1 MPRLAYGS
9 PGVGH
14 LSYLAFGAPLSA
26 SACRLRRLLI
36 VDPAYGGLAVP
47 KGEVKA
53 RGRQVEDSKRLLLEQ
68 LAQGQT
74 VARALDVIGRSR
86 PTYES
91 WRRTDRDFAR
101 DVDRLRLDMAEAMK
115 VEAED
120 SRNISFADFSEKFL
134 DARVF
139 PHAQNVIDMIEGREP
154 SWLHPGMTWET
165 GEPDLCIVNMP
176 PEHAKSTTV
185 TMNYVT
191 YRIAMDPNIRVMVVS
206 KTMAMARKFLYGI
219 KTRLTHPKYA
229 LLQTR
234 YGPPGGYDSDSA
246 SWTQDMIYVSGASR
260 DSGEK
265 DPTVQ
270 ALGVRGHIYGARA
283 DLIILDDVVDGT
295 NAHEYDKQIDW
306 IQSEVV
312 SRLSPSGSLLVV
324 GTRLA
329 SKDLYL
335 ELRNPARYPEETSP
349 WSYLAMPAVLTFADK
364 ADDWETLWPKSN
376 LPEIGARG
384 EDMDPD
390 AEGLFPKWNGERL
403 FKKRA
408 RMTPRTWSMV
418 YMQAQVAD
426 DAIFDPQSVA
436 AAVNGN
442 RMTGLMP
449 KGMQNCRPNGDEGLI
464 IVAGLDP
471 ATTGHTAA
479 IVGGLDP
486 QTQKRYVFDVFNKP
500 GVKPDEIRELI
511 MSWSDKYRIAEWRI
525 EKNGFQGFLVHDREV
540 NDYCAARGTV
550 IRPHFT
556 GSNKHDADFGVASM
570 TVLFQNWQ
578 EKRQLIELP
587 STSFSEAAKALV
599 EQLVTWSPDLG
610 KKAKTDLVMA
620 LWFFELACRDRVV
633 SLQNFTRHHAM
644 SMFHTPWDKSQQS
657 VINLLDMEAQGSWQP
672 TYR

>member
-1 MPRLAYGS
+1 
-9 PGVGH
+9 
-14 LSYLAFGAPLSA
+14 
-26 SACRLRRLLI
+26 
-36 VDPAYGGLAVP
+36 
-47 KGEVKA
+47 
-53 RGRQVEDSKRLLLEQ
+53 
-68 LAQGQT
+68 
-74 VARALDVIGRSR
+74 
-86 PTYES
+86 
-91 WRRTDRDFAR
+91 
-101 DVDRLRLDMAEAMK
+101 
-115 VEAED
+115 
-120 SRNISFADFSEKFL
+120 
-134 DARVF
+134 
-139 PHAQNVIDMIEGREP
+139 
-154 SWLHPGMTWET
+154 
-165 GEPDLCIVNMP
+165 
-176 PEHAKSTTV
+176 
-185 TMNYVT
+185 
-191 YRIAMDPNIRVMVVS
+191 
-206 KTMAMARKFLYGI
+206 
-219 KTRLTHPKYA
+219 
-229 LLQTR
+229 
-234 YGPPGGYDSDSA
+234 
-246 SWTQDMIYVSGASR
+246 
-260 DSGEK
+260 
-265 DPTVQ
+265 
-270 ALGVRGHIYGARA
+270 
-283 DLIILDDVVDGT
+283 
-295 NAHEYDKQIDW
+295 
-306 IQSEVV
+306 
-312 SRLSPSGSLLVV
+312 
-324 GTRLA
+324 
-329 SKDLYL
+329 
-335 ELRNPARYPEETSP
+335 
-349 WSYLAMPAVLTFADK
+349 
-364 ADDWETLWPKSN
+364 
-376 LPEIGARG
+376 
-384 EDMDPD
+384 
-390 AEGLFPKWNGERL
+390 
-403 FKKRA
+403 
-408 RMTPRTWSMV
+408 MTPRTWSMV